1 MNRQELIAIIDVML
15 GLTQAERKRLEQM
28 EMRKLEMKYLLALTE
43 KTDEMIEWIIPIQ
56 RS

>member
-43 KTDEMIEWIIPIQ
+43 KTDEMIE
-56 RS
+56 